1 MKNNK
6 APGPD
11 KLPNEIF
18 THANHQTREIYLKE
32 INKIIQTYK
41 IPDQWQIGEIT
52 RLYKG
57 KGVKGKCSNERG
69 ITLASNFGK
78 LFERIINNRITPKI
92 RMTEAQA
99 GGQKSKA
106 TVDHLL
112 RIKDTIKHL
121 RQNKKEAYIAF
132 LDVTKAYDKAWLD
145 AILYVMQKEG
155 TDLPTW
161 KLVKELN
168 SNLKATLKTKH
179 GNTRE
184 IQIKDSI
191 RQGGFLSVIQYALL
205 MDEINKEIIKENIG
219 PKLSCTNEPIGC
231 LLWMDDVALISN
243 NPEELQKM
251 LKITNEVACR
261 YHIEFGS
268 AKSKILKIGKNR
280 HYPDIYLG
288 ENKME
293 YVNTYKYLGE
303 MFNHKG
309 NAEEHIIQQKQKTEA
324 AYQTILTIMGNQH
337 FNNIELETE

>member
-1 MKNNK
+1 MSENNK

-18 THANHQTREIYLKE
+18 THANHRTREIYLKE
-32 INKIIQTYK
+32 INKLIQTYK

-57 KGVKGKCSNERG
+57 KGVKGKCSDERG

-145 AILYVMQKEG
+145 AILCHAKKG

-161 KLVKELN
+161 KLVKELS
-168 SNLKATLKTKH
+168 SNLKATLKTKY

-191 RQGGFLSVIQYALL
+191 RQGGVLSVIQYALL
-205 MDEINKEIIKENIG
+205 MDEINKEIIK
-219 PKLSCTNEPIGC
+219 
-231 LLWMDDVALISN
+231 
-243 NPEELQKM
+243 
-251 LKITNEVACR
+251 
-261 YHIEFGS
+261 
-268 AKSKILKIGKNR
+268 
-280 HYPDIYLG
+280 
-288 ENKME
+288 
-293 YVNTYKYLGE
+293 KYRP
-303 MFNHKG
+303 
-309 NAEEHIIQQKQKTEA
+309 KTE
-324 AYQTILTIMGNQH
+324 LH
-337 FNNIELETE
+337 K

>member
-1 MKNNK
+1 MGQASEYQNWTDHITNKVKELNTQSKSCRKPEKATIQELNKTIKHLKNNK
-6 APGPD
+6 APVPD

-121 RQNKKEAYIAF
+121 RQNKKEANIAF

-161 KLVKELN
+161 KLVK
-168 SNLKATLKTKH
+168 
-179 GNTRE
+179 
-184 IQIKDSI
+184 
-191 RQGGFLSVIQYALL
+191 
-205 MDEINKEIIKENIG
+205 
-219 PKLSCTNEPIGC
+219 
-231 LLWMDDVALISN
+231 
-243 NPEELQKM
+243 
-251 LKITNEVACR
+251 
-261 YHIEFGS
+261 
-268 AKSKILKIGKNR
+268 
-280 HYPDIYLG
+280 
-288 ENKME
+288 
-293 YVNTYKYLGE
+293 
-303 MFNHKG
+303 
-309 NAEEHIIQQKQKTEA
+309 
-324 AYQTILTIMGNQH
+324 
-337 FNNIELETE
+337 